1 MSVAVCALWWR
12 LPARKQVFMSW
23 AGLRGAVPIVL
34 ATIPIAQDLTTAR
47 EIFDVVFLLVVG
59 FTLVQAP
66 MLPWLARRTGVA
78 VDTSTRDLDVESAPL
93 EEIDAHLLQLRV
105 PPGSGLAGTYVV
117 DLRLPGNAALALVHR
132 GGHLFVPDEHT
143 SLEADDHLLLA
154 VPGDVRAA
162 TERRLRAIGRTG
174 RLATWYEGVPKD
186 PGLSAAVPI
195 APAAQVGEEV
205 AAGVRSARSWVRV
218 PARPRA

>member
-1 MSVAVCALWWR
+1 
-12 LPARKQVFMSW
+12 
-23 AGLRGAVPIVL
+23 
-34 ATIPIAQDLTTAR
+34 
-47 EIFDVVFLLVVG
+47 
-59 FTLVQAP
+59 
-66 MLPWLARRTGVA
+66 
-78 VDTSTRDLDVESAPL
+78 
-93 EEIDAHLLQLRV
+93 
-105 PPGSGLAGTYVV
+105 
-117 DLRLPGNAALALVHR
+117 NAALALVHR

-195 APAAQVGEEV
+195 APATQVGEEV